1 LKLLEKLK
9 KMKIGPVN
17 AADYLNKEVLKNIIY
32 LTLAIILFFFGILVY
47 GIILNLREVP
57 LSEAMLKAGFTEI
70 KNPKLIVDRR
80 NYTLGVYEDSV
91 LIKNY
96 KVSFGKSLIEPKT
109 RAEDKATPVGLYK
122 ICKIFLNHRYHKYF
136 QINYPN
142 LEDGANALRRGWI
155 SQKEFNEIKFQ
166 FYYEGCTKY
175 NRLLGGD
182 IGIHGIGELNYIF
195 KNLPFVFNWTN
206 GSIAMSDE
214 NIDEIHS
221 VIREGTEVVIK

>member
-1 LKLLEKLK
+1 
-9 KMKIGPVN
+9 MKIGPVN

-32 LTLAIILFFFGILVY
+32 LTLAIILFFFGMLVY

-109 RAEDKATPVGLYK
+109 RAEDKATPVGVYK

-142 LEDGANALRRGWI
+142 LEDGANDLWRGWI